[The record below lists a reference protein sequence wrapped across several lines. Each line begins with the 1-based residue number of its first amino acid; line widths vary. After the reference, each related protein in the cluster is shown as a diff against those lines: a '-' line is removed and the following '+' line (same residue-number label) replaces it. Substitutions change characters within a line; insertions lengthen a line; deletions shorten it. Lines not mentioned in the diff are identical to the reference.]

1 LRQPVAFMI
10 LLVANV
16 LSETELQ
23 ESKSV
28 LASASFVSGRET
40 AGWHAALVK
49 HNVQADPE
57 SPAVRALQMRID
69 SVLRSNALFELAA
82 RPRAIA
88 PLLFSRYTS
97 GMAYGSH
104 VDDAVMGREARLR
117 SDVSLTLFLSAPEE
131 YEGGELVIESSAGE
145 QSYKPQAGS
154 LVLYPSSSLHRVE
167 PVRRGT
173 RLAAVS
179 WVQSLVRD
187 PAQRELLFTLDTARR
202 SLFEREGKSQ
212 EFDQISL
219 CLANLMRMWVEL

>member
-1 LRQPVAFMI
+1 MI
-10 LLVANV
+10 LVVANV
-16 LSETELQ
+16 LSETDLQ

-28 LASASFVSGRET
+28 LASASFIDGRET

-49 HNVQADPE
+49 NNLQADPQA
-57 SPAVRALQMRID
+57 PGIRALQKRLE
-69 SVLRSNALFELAA
+69 SLLRANALFELAA

-88 PLLFSRYTS
+88 PLLFSRTAT

-104 VDDAVMGREARLR
+104 VDDAVMGREQALR
-117 SDVSLTLFLSAPEE
+117 SDLSFTLFLSAPGE

-145 QSYKPQAGS
+145 QAFKPEAGS

-167 PVRRGT
+167 PVHAGS
-173 RLAAVS
+173 RLVAVS

-187 PAQRELLFTLDTARR
+187 PAQRELLFTLDSARR
-202 SLFEREGKSQ
+202 ALFAREGKSP

-219 CLANLMRMWVEL
+219 CVANLLRMWAEL

>member
-1 LRQPVAFMI
+1 MI
-10 LLVANV
+10 LVIANV
-16 LSETELQ
+16 LSEPDLQ
-23 ESKSV
+23 ESKLA

-49 HNVQADPE
+49 DNVQADPD

-69 SVLRSNALFELAA
+69 TVLRSNALFELAA
-82 RPRAIA
+82 RPRATA

-104 VDDAVMGREARLR
+104 VDDAVMGREPPLR
-117 SDVSLTLFLSAPEE
+117 SDVSFTLFLSAPGD
-131 YEGGELVIESSAGE
+131 YVGGELVIESSAGE
-145 QSYKPQAGS
+145 QSFKPQAGS

-167 PVRRGT
+167 PVRGGT

-202 SLFEREGKSQ
+202 SLFEREGKSR
-212 EFDQISL
+212 EFDQLSL
-219 CLANLMRMWVEL
+219 CLANLTRMWAEL

>member
-1 LRQPVAFMI
+1 VI
-10 LLVANV
+10 LVVANV
-16 LSETELQ
+16 LSETDLQ

-28 LASASFVSGRET
+28 LASASFLEGKET

-49 HNVQADPE
+49 NNLQADPQA
-57 SPAVRALQMRID
+57 PGIRALQKRLE
-69 SVLRSNALFELAA
+69 SLLRANALFELAA

-88 PLLFSRYTS
+88 PLLFSRTAT

-104 VDDAVMGREARLR
+104 VDDAVMGHERALR
-117 SDVSLTLFLSAPEE
+117 SDLSFTLFLSAPGE

-145 QSYKPQAGS
+145 QAFKPEAGS

-167 PVRRGT
+167 AVHSGT
-173 RLAAVS
+173 RLVAVS

-187 PAQRELLFTLDTARR
+187 PAQRELLFTLDSARR
-202 SLFEREGKSQ
+202 ALFAREGKSP

-219 CLANLMRMWVEL
+219 CVANLLRMWAEL

>member
-1 LRQPVAFMI
+1 MI
-10 LLVANV
+10 LVVANV
-16 LSETELQ
+16 LSETDLQ

-28 LASASFVSGRET
+28 LASASFLEGKET

-49 HNVQADPE
+49 NNLQADPQA
-57 SPAVRALQMRID
+57 PGIRALQKRLE
-69 SVLRSNALFELAA
+69 SLLRANALFELAA

-88 PLLFSRYTS
+88 PLLFSRTAT

-104 VDDAVMGREARLR
+104 VDDAVMGHERALR
-117 SDVSLTLFLSAPEE
+117 SDLSFTLFLSAPGE

-145 QSYKPQAGS
+145 QAFKPEAGS

-167 PVRRGT
+167 PVHSGT
-173 RLAAVS
+173 RLVAVS

-187 PAQRELLFTLDTARR
+187 PAQRELLFTLDSARR
-202 SLFEREGKSQ
+202 ALFAREGKSP

-219 CLANLMRMWVEL
+219 CVANLLRMWAEL

>member
-1 LRQPVAFMI
+1 MI
-10 LLVANV
+10 LVVANI
-16 LSETELQ
+16 LSETDLQ

-28 LASASFVSGRET
+28 LASASFVDGRET

-49 HNVQADPE
+49 NNLQADPRA
-57 SPAVRALQMRID
+57 PGVRALQKRLE
-69 SVLRSNALFELAA
+69 SLLRANALFELAA

-88 PLLFSRYTS
+88 PLLFSRTAT

-104 VDDAVMGREARLR
+104 VDDAVMGREQALR
-117 SDVSLTLFLSAPEE
+117 SDVSFTLFLSAPGE

-145 QSYKPQAGS
+145 QAFKPEAGS

-167 PVRRGT
+167 PVHAGS
-173 RLAAVS
+173 RLVAVS

-187 PAQRELLFTLDTARR
+187 PAQRELLFTLDSARR
-202 SLFEREGKSQ
+202 ALFAREGKSP

-219 CLANLMRMWVEL
+219 CVANLLRMWAEL

>member
-1 LRQPVAFMI
+1 MI
-10 LLVANV
+10 LLIANV
-16 LSETELQ
+16 LNESDLQ
-23 ESKSV
+23 QSKLV
-28 LASASFVSGRET
+28 LASASFASGRET

-49 HNVQADPE
+49 DNLQADPD

-69 SVLRSNALFELAA
+69 TVLRSNALFELAA
-82 RPRAIA
+82 RPRLLA
-88 PLLFSRYTS
+88 PPLFSRYTP

-104 VDDAVMGREARLR
+104 VDDAVMGHSPALR

-145 QSYKPQAGS
+145 QSFKPEAGS

-167 PVRRGT
+167 PVRSGI

-187 PAQRELLFTLDTARR
+187 PAQRELLFTLDSARR

-212 EFDQISL
+212 EFDQLSL
-219 CLANLMRMWVEL
+219 CLANLMRMWAEL